1 MTRVRNHRR
10 PRPPGRPRKVIAMHE
25 SRVSNAQGTTEEHVD
40 IIVIGAGVAG
50 LVAAFSLAESGQSV
64 MVLEARDRTGGRV
77 YTLTDSTK
85 KLPIELGAEFIHGLP
100 SEILDLLREA
110 HIPFTEVEGD
120 NWCFD
125 RDRLS
130 SCEFFSEADQHSCS
144 QDHME
149 HRKRRHRGRIGRKHY
164 FAARSTRACHR
175 SGWSIAGRP

>member
-1 MTRVRNHRR
+1 
-10 PRPPGRPRKVIAMHE
+10 MHE

-40 IIVIGAGVAG
+40 VIVIGAGVAG

-130 SCEFFSEADQHSCS
+130 SCEFFSEVEDILQKMSDEGPDESFESFLGRCCP
-144 QDHME
+144 QG
-149 HRKRRHRGRIGRKHY
+149 RPRRNV
-164 FAARSTRACHR
+164 ARSATSPA
-175 SGWSIAGRP
+175 STLPIPLK